1 MFRECKCR
9 KEQINHNR
17 LKFAN
22 VPEPFRDLKLADFNI
37 AYYKEEKNKK
47 LVRIACKIIKNY
59 IDNFQTFQENG
70 VGLYIYSKTKGSG
83 KTRMAASM
91 ANQFLADGHRV
102 KFATSS
108 EIIEQ
113 IKKTWDQDSKISE
126 RDLLSDLKDVE
137 ILIIDDFGA
146 ERNSDWINDKFYQIV
161 NYRYINKL
169 VTIYT
174 SNYTENEIQYNERI
188 SSRIKECSY
197 SVQFPEES
205 IRDHIYEQ
213 RNNEMIKKILEGEV

>member
-1 MFRECKCR
+1 MLVIR
-9 KEQINHNR
+9 KKKIRNWSGLLAR
-17 LKFAN
+17 LS
-22 VPEPFRDLKLADFNI
+22 
-37 AYYKEEKNKK
+37 
-47 LVRIACKIIKNY
+47 KIILTTSRRFKERELDCTS
-59 IDNFQTFQENG
+59 IQKQ
-70 VGLYIYSKTKGSG
+70 
-83 KTRMAASM
+83 
-91 ANQFLADGHRV
+91 NQFLADGYRV

-126 RDLLSDLKDVE
+126 RDLLADLKDVE

-146 ERNSDWINDKFYQIV
+146 EKNSAWINDKFYQIV

-174 SNYTENEIQYNERI
+174 SNYTENEVQYNERI

-205 IRDHIYEQ
+205 VRDHIYEQ